1 MSELV
6 SAESSLPTQN
16 NPNSKFGIQQVITY
30 FKQTLSEK
38 SNYPRIAKQYL
49 YFVLKQNYSVNA
61 ISVELFLEKKTAP
74 VYRTACLRFLKF
86 AEKVGIAYV
95 YDDKMPHLKGN
106 ALVLRFLA
114 ESQINE
120 NSKLTYSKALN
131 ELYKFLEQK
140 NLPLARI
147 SVLSFIDFL
156 KKKKLSIYTVNTY
169 LAAIKQFCRYCVANR
184 DTLGFERRAIEQ
196 LRDVIDLRSFKT
208 GTTLR
213 TYSKDSLTEAERD
226 LLLSTINKARD
237 KAIVALM
244 AYQGLR
250 TLEVINLLWSDIK
263 VVQGQN
269 FLAILGKG
277 RNEKEL
283 IPLLPICYKIL
294 IEYQISLPRY
304 EAEGSMFQFVET
316 SSIRKITNKWLRKA
330 GLKRERI
337 SAHSL
342 RHTVAQLLIA
352 KGTPK
357 SMVKRFLRHKSEAIT
372 SIYTNKEEDKQF
384 LQYDFAAK
392 SS

>member
-6 SAESSLPTQN
+6 SFGSSLLTQN
-16 NPNSKFGIQQVITY
+16 SPNSKFGIHQVITY

-38 SNYPRIAKQYL
+38 SNYPRIVKQYL
-49 YFVLKQNYSVNA
+49 YFILKQNYSVNA

-74 VYRTACLRFLKF
+74 VYRTACKRFLAF
-86 AEKVGIAYV
+86 AQKVGIHYV
-95 YDDKMPHLKGN
+95 YDDKVPQLKGN

-120 NSKLTYSKALN
+120 NSKLTYSKALS
-131 ELYKFLEQK
+131 ELDKFLEQK
-140 NLPLARI
+140 QQPLARV

-156 KKKKLSIYTVNTY
+156 KKKQLSIYTINTY

-184 DTLGFERRAIEQ
+184 ESLGFERQTVEQ

-226 LLLSTINKARD
+226 LLLSTITNARD

-250 TLEVINLLWSDIK
+250 TLEVVHLLWSDIK
-263 VVQGQN
+263 VLEGKN
-269 FLAILGKG
+269 FLAVLGKG

-283 IPLLPICYKIL
+283 IPLLPVCYKIL
-294 IEYQISLPRY
+294 IEYQVSLPRY
-304 EAEGSMFQFVET
+304 EPEGALFQFVET

-357 SMVKRFLRHKSEAIT
+357 SMVRRFLRHKNEAIT

-384 LQYDFAAK
+384 LQYDFAVK
-392 SS
+392 S